1 MKFNISLND
10 DDINLSALDVYIEIW
25 CVVVVDDQTMI
36 LNIVWMTI
44 RFQTNC
50 WLKKLGRPYINNKHK
65 HTQVDMSNWSH
76 LSNQYS

>member
-50 WLKKLGRPYINNKHK
+50 WLKKTKALCK
-65 HTQVDMSNWSH
+65 HTQVDMSNWNH